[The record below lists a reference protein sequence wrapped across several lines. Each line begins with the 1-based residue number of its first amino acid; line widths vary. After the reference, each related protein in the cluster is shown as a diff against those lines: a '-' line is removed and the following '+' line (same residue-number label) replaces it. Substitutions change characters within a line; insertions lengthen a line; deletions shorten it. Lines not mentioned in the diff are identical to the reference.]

1 MQNVIITELVNNLS
15 FRAEIDSPPEIK
27 QSFTTVYVEEKQVKR
42 PTVALAN
49 GEISVKLNEPNDKI
63 SNFLKKWHAS
73 KKRINLMIETNEH
86 MYLLK
91 DCSVK
96 KFENAEKEF
105 LIYYNTFKEA

>member
-1 MQNVIITELVNNLS
+1 
-15 FRAEIDSPPEIK
+15 
-27 QSFTTVYVEEKQVKR
+27 
-42 PTVALAN
+42 
-49 GEISVKLNEPNDKI
+49 
-63 SNFLKKWHAS
+63 
-73 KKRINLMIETNEH
+73 MIETNEH